1 MLALAVQP
9 TARGAAANHTKLA
22 ASSARPAAALRAP
35 GRATAT
41 RRALLQPVRAYQ
53 SDKEEAAASATER
66 SALFHSLAKQVG

>member
-1 MLALAVQP
+1 MLAVAVQP
-9 TARGAAANHTKLA
+9 TARGAAANHTNLA
-22 ASSARPAAALRAP
+22 ARPAAAVRAP
-35 GRATAT
+35 GRATAP